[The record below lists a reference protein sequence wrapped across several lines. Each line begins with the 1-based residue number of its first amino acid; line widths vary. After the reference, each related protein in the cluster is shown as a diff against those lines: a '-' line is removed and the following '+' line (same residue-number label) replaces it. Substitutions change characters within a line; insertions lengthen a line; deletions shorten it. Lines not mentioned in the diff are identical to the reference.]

1 MTMQEFE
8 ELVEK
13 AIADLPEGFKKK
25 IENLAVV
32 VEDYPSD
39 EILLQLRLKSKKSL
53 LGLYQGVP
61 ITKRNS
67 NYCNVLPDKITIFKK
82 PIELLNQKEEDIK
95 NTIRQVVIHEIGH
108 YFGMNEKDLEQIE
121 KE

>member
-13 AIADLPEGFKKK
+13 TIAALPEGFKKK

-95 NTIRQVVIHEIGH
+95 NTIRQVVIHEIGN

>member
-82 PIELLNQKEEDIK
+82 PIESLNQKEENIK

>member
-13 AIADLPEGFKKK
+13 TIAALPEGFKKK
-25 IENLAVV
+25 IENLAIV

-39 EILLQLRLKSKKSL
+39 EMVLQLRLKSKKSL

>member
-1 MTMQEFE
+1 MTTQEFG

-39 EILLQLRLKSKKSL
+39 EILLQLHLKSKKSL

-82 PIELLNQKEEDIK
+82 PIEALNQEEESIK

-108 YFGMNEKDLEQIE
+108 YFGMNERELEKIE

>member
-13 AIADLPEGFKKK
+13 TIAALPEGFKKK

>member
-39 EILLQLRLKSKKSL
+39 EILLRLRLKSKKSL